1 MALTMN
7 SRLGTRSR
15 SVNIGL
21 PINYA
26 VVFRRTSMEEPTMK
40 APWTKDEYSVSACQC
55 LLMPANVCYRKFDR

>member
-15 SVNIGL
+15 SVKIVL
-21 PINYA
+21 LINYA

-40 APWTKDEYSVSACQC
+40 ARRTNEEYSVNAC
-55 LLMPANVCYRKFDR
+55 